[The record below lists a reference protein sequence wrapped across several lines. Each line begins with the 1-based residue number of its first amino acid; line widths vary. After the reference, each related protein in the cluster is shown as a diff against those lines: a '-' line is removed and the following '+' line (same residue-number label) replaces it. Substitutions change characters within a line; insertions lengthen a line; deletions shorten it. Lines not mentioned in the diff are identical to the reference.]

1 METISKCIAIALSE
15 MGKLSFSGATLI
27 PAGKVM
33 EALRLAANEIEEL
46 KAGKAAEE
54 RKEETNGDS

>member
-1 METISKCIAIALSE
+1 METINKCIAIALSE

-27 PAGKVM
+27 QAGKVM
-33 EALRLAANEIEEL
+33 EALRLAANEIEVL
-46 KAGKAAEE
+46 KARKAEEE

>member
-33 EALRLAANEIEEL
+33 EALRLAAKEIEEL

-54 RKEETNGDS
+54 RKEETSGNS